1 MPGDVGAAGGPG
13 RPGPGA
19 AEPRRPWQGR
29 RVVLGVTGSIAAY
42 KSAQIARD
50 LTRLG
55 AVVDV
60 VMTTSARSF
69 VGAITFEALTGSPVA
84 GGILDEGR
92 ALDHIRLAREAD
104 AICIAPATA
113 DFIARAAGGR
123 ADDMLAAVV
132 LAARGPVLV
141 CPAMNDA
148 MWTHP
153 RTAANVE
160 ELVRLGYLIV
170 GPADGPLA
178 HGEGS
183 GPGRME
189 EPGVIVEHIGRALGT
204 EAAWR
209 GRRVLVTAGPTRER
223 VDAVR
228 TLSNRSSGR
237 MGFAIAAAAWR
248 RGAAVTLVAG
258 PTSVPA
264 PAGPSLHRVETA
276 DEMLAA
282 VRDGLGAADIL
293 FMAAAVADFRP
304 VPAQGKLRRSDAP
317 ESLALQ
323 PAPDVLLSTRDDR
336 REGTAVVGF
345 ALETGDGR
353 ASARE
358 KLRAKGLDLIVL
370 NPADEAGAGFDAE
383 TNRVVILDASGREE
397 ELPLLT
403 KDEVAE
409 LLLDRAERLL
419 APRTWR

>member
-1 MPGDVGAAGGPG
+1 VWPAAPA
-13 RPGPGA
+13 PGA

-55 AVVDV
+55 AAVDV

-69 VGAITFEALTGSPVA
+69 VGAITFEALTGRPVA

-92 ALDHIRLAREAD
+92 ALDHTRLAREAD
-104 AICIAPATA
+104 AVCIAPATA

-132 LAARGPVLV
+132 LATRAPVIV

-148 MWTHP
+148 MWANP
-153 RTAANVE
+153 RTTANVE
-160 ELVRLGYLIV
+160 ELVRLGCRIV

-204 EAAWR
+204 DAAWR
-209 GRRVLVTAGPTRER
+209 GRHVLVTAGPTRER
-223 VDAVR
+223 VDTVR

-248 RGAAVTLVAG
+248 RGADVTLVAG

-264 PAGPSLHRVETA
+264 PVGPDLRSVETA
-276 DEMLAA
+276 DEMLGA
-282 VRDGLGAADIL
+282 VRDGLARADIL

-304 VPAQGKLRRSDAP
+304 VPAPGKLRRSEAPDAL
-317 ESLALQ
+317 SLQ
-323 PAPDVLLSTRDDR
+323 PAPDVLLETRDDR

-353 ASARE
+353 ASALA
-358 KLRAKGLDLIVL
+358 KLHAKGLDLIVL
-370 NPADEAGAGFDAE
+370 NPADEPDAGFDTD
-383 TNRVVILDASGREE
+383 TNRVVILDAGGGEE
-397 ELPLLT
+397 ELPLLS
-403 KDEVAE
+403 KDEVAD
-409 LLLDRAERLL
+409 LLLDRSTPLL